1 MLLHLA
7 LVMALRARSGSV
19 DDSGVRSTAAG
30 HRAGARPRVEMLL
43 CQRVKGRKLQ
53 ADMVPVF
60 LAPESQTEL
69 LQHSAGDC
77 AHFEKMAAAPQGP
90 GRLLPH
96 IISSCSCGWMSYL
109 RAVLVRVRQSLENL
123 GDCCC
128 VVELEL
134 S

>member
-1 MLLHLA
+1 MPRRQTP
-7 LVMALRARSGSV
+7 LVTP
-19 DDSGVRSTAAG
+19 TASK
-30 HRAGARPRVEMLL
+30 V
-43 CQRVKGRKLQ
+43 
-53 ADMVPVF
+53 VPYRTT
-60 LAPESQTEL
+60 APTESQTEL